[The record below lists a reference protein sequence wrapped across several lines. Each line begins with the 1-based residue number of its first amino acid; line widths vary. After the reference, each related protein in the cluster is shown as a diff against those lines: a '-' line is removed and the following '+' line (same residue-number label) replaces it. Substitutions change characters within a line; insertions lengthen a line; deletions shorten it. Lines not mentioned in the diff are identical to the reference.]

1 MKKIFAIV
9 LALVSCLCAVNFT
22 ACGKD
27 EGGKFTFYAPDGAP
41 ALAISKLIANK
52 ENFGEAYDFEYK
64 VVSASNIGL
73 SMTKDKGDFIVMPVN
88 AASKLY
94 ASSILNGSSI
104 DAADPYKM
112 LSVITH
118 GNLYIMSKGEK
129 TLEDLKG
136 KVVGVIGQGNVPDLT
151 FKAVLKKSEI
161 EYVVGDT
168 ATEGKV
174 TLRYFSDASELM
186 PMLKQGK
193 LTIGLLPEPAATKLT
208 KMADDYSVGMDLQ
221 ELYDPETKTYPQA
234 VLMVKSSVLEK
245 NPKLA
250 KKIENAF
257 EDINHWLYE
266 NYIQA
271 IEAVNGALSEGVT
284 PSLSKENIDDEV
296 IRKCNI
302 KWQSAKDAKQEVI
315 DYINAIRAIEEKSAN
330 PVIDDFFAD

>member
-1 MKKIFAIV
+1 MKKFLAIV
-9 LALVSCLCAVNFT
+9 LTLITCFCTLNFT

-41 ALAISKLIANK
+41 ALAISKLIAKK
-52 ENFGEAYDFEYK
+52 ENFGEAYEFDHK
-64 VVSASNIGL
+64 VVSASNIGAA
-73 SMTKDKGDFIVMPVN
+73 MTKDKGDFIVMPVN
-88 AASKLY
+88 LASKLY
-94 ASSILNGSSI
+94 A
-104 DAADPYKM
+104 ADSYKM

-129 TLEDLKG
+129 TLEELKG

-151 FKAVLKKSEI
+151 FKSVLKKANIKYETSEI
-161 EYVVGDT
+161 AID
-168 ATEGKV
+168 GKV
-174 TLRYFSDASELM
+174 ALKYFKDASELM

-208 KMADDYSVGMDLQ
+208 KMAEGYSVGMDLQ
-221 ELYDPETKTYPQA
+221 ELYDSETKSYPQA

-266 NYIQA
+266 NYEQA
-271 IEAVNGALSEGVT
+271 IESVNGALSEGVV
-284 PSLSKENIDDEV
+284 PSLSADNFDTDVID
-296 IRKCNI
+296 RCNI

-315 DYINAIRAIEEKSAN
+315 DYINAIREIDESSAK
-330 PVIDDFFAD
+330 PVIDEFFAD